1 MAITLA
7 GLLSEDQSM
16 GLRKDKNN
24 IANARCSVSNK
35 TLALSTAGQ
44 SASTDHAMVENI
56 QRQLKK
62 YKTF

>member
-16 GLRKDKNN
+16 GFRKDKNN

-56 QRQLKK
+56 QR
-62 YKTF
+62 